1 MISPTHPNTFTNL
14 CGSLPPGTAWFPVLL
29 LCEWN
34 SCGETK
40 GFDEPW
46 GQNKSNNSEKHLTK
60 MPAFTSGLVML
71 TSLQKQGRRDHWQL
85 RSMHPITPI
94 CTFYPCFDKVTPLVT
109 CRNPILNMS
118 WSRKPWLLKLEKGN
132 LNPCLWKE
140 RTYIGQREL
149 MSEQE
154 IRDCQQDEKQ
164 HQIQENSS
172 GRSGGHQ

>member
-60 MPAFTSGLVML
+60 NASFHIWVSYA
-71 TSLQKQGRRDHWQL
+71 H
-85 RSMHPITPI
+85 
-94 CTFYPCFDKVTPLVT
+94 FPLET
-109 CRNPILNMS
+109 R
-118 WSRKPWLLKLEKGN
+118 EKRP
-132 LNPCLWKE
+132 LAA
-140 RTYIGQREL
+140 
-149 MSEQE
+149 
-154 IRDCQQDEKQ
+154 
-164 HQIQENSS
+164 
-172 GRSGGHQ
+172 